1 MAQLY
6 FNYGVMG
13 SSKSANALMTRFN
26 YEDRGQ
32 QCLMVKPRTDTREG
46 DSVVRSRIGLKH
58 ACIYF
63 DEFITISYKDIK
75 NYDCIIVDE
84 AQFLTPDEVDYLADI
99 VDNLN
104 VPVMCYGL
112 RADFKGDL
120 FPGSK
125 RLLEMADKITEIKT
139 VCWCGRKAIMNARF
153 NEKGEVLK
161 EGEQIVI
168 GANDKYTG
176 LCRKHWRQGKL
187 KAEEG

>member
-32 QCLMVKPRTDTREG
+32 SCLMVKPSTDTREG

-75 NYDCIIVDE
+75 CYDCIIVDE

-112 RADFKGDL
+112 RADFKGEL

-125 RLLEMADKITEIKT
+125 RLLEIADKITEIKT
-139 VCWCGRKAIMNARF
+139 VCWCGRKAIMNRARRVYGRAKRGRNF
-153 NEKGEVLK
+153 
-161 EGEQIVI
+161 IYFI
-168 GANDKYTG
+168 IPPP
-176 LCRKHWRQGKL
+176 
-187 KAEEG
+187 